1 MDPVIKGGIAI
12 ALGYL
17 LGSILPAYFL
27 AKARGFDIRKQ
38 GTGNPGVTNVAGTM
52 GYPAAVM
59 VALYDFS
66 KAPLAIFLARE
77 LGNVWLISYFAGL
90 AALAGHLAPF
100 YLRFRGGEGM
110 STAVGIGF
118 CSLGMLLSMDGQFAY
133 VLVPILAALGLVFL
147 LGFEKRPAEV
157 MEFILLPVLLNA
169 TILFFGM
176 NVHSSMLL
184 VMCLY
189 LIGHRI
195 AKLLLAIMPDISA
208 EERKLLWRKW
218 LRPFAIVFPLG
229 AFFYKLYTLLVLLAV
244 FFFFVI
250 IEIIRFQTKHKRF
263 PLPYRKAEESRIS
276 SMVIFLFAT
285 LLILWFFP
293 VGIAS
298 LAIMFVV
305 FGDLLA
311 WCVGITV
318 RGRGFLDKT
327 WSGTAAC
334 FVTCF
339 TLAAIY
345 SSLDLVALPVGLL
358 GAVSATAVEAAP
370 LQEDNFVMPVASA
383 IVMTIV

>member
-1 MDPVIKGGIAI
+1 MDPIIKGAI
-12 ALGYL
+12 SITLGYI
-17 LGSILPAYFL
+17 LGSILPGYFL
-27 AKARGFDIRKQ
+27 AKARGFDIRKE
-38 GTGNPGVTNVAGTM
+38 GSGNPGVTNVADTM

-59 VALYDFS
+59 VALYDLG
-66 KAPLAIFLARE
+66 KAPLAIFLAWA
-77 LGNVWLISYFAGL
+77 LGNEWLICYFAGL
-90 AALAGHLAPF
+90 AALVGHLAPF

-118 CSLGMLLSMDGQFAY
+118 CSLGMLVHMNGQFAY
-133 VLVPILAALGLVFL
+133 VLVPVMAVLLIVFL
-147 LGFEKRPAEV
+147 LRMNRGAAEV
-157 MEFILLPVLLNA
+157 IEFILLPILVNA
-169 TILFFGM
+169 GILFCGL
-176 NVHSSMLL
+176 NIHSIMLL
-184 VMCLY
+184 VANLY
-189 LIGHRI
+189 LIGHRVV
-195 AKLLLAIMPDISA
+195 KLLLAIIPDLSA

-244 FFFFVI
+244 FLCFVI
-250 IEIIRFQTKHKRF
+250 LEIIRFQTKRKRF

-285 LLILWFFP
+285 LLVLWFFP

-339 TLAAIY
+339 TLAVIY
-345 SSLDLVALPVGLL
+345 FSLGLVALPVGLL

-383 IVMTIV
+383 IVMTMV